1 MIIGI
6 PKEIKENEYRVGCVP
21 SGVKAL
27 ADAGH
32 LVLVESGAG
41 LGSSIT
47 DDDYAASGA
56 EIVQSATEVYGRAAL
71 IVKVKEP
78 RPEEYNLIRPGQMI
92 FTFLHLAVG
101 PSLADALI
109 NKGVTAIAYETV
121 ELENGTLPLLH
132 PMSEVAGR
140 LAVLAGA
147 HALMKHYGGR
157 GTLLSGVP
165 GVAPGNVVI
174 LGAGVAG
181 VNAARIAVGV
191 GADVTVMDTKQER
204 LRTIDDT
211 FQGRLKTV
219 ASNAY
224 NLENALKRCDLLIG
238 AVHIPGA
245 RTPRLVTRQMLG
257 FMKKGAVIVDV
268 SVDQGGC
275 VETIRG
281 TTHSNPTY
289 EVDGIVHY
297 GVANMPGAVPR
308 TATFAL
314 TNATLPYVLALADK
328 ALKAA
333 CVAMPGLAKGIN
345 LYNGCVTH
353 RSVAQAIGRDF
364 TPLPFL

>member
-6 PKEIKENEYRVGCVP
+6 PKEIKEDEYRVGCTP
-21 SGVKAL
+21 AGVKVL

-32 LVLVESGAG
+32 RVLVESGAG

-47 DDDYAASGA
+47 DEEYADSGA
-56 EIVQSATEVYGRAAL
+56 EIVASAAEVYGRAAL

-78 RPEEYNLIRPGQMI
+78 RPEEYLLIRPGLMI
-92 FTFLHLAVG
+92 FTFLHLAAD
-101 PSLADALI
+101 PSLADELI

-121 ELENGTLPLLH
+121 ELDNGSLPLLH

-147 HALMKHYGGR
+147 HALMKHYGGI
-157 GTLLSGVP
+157 GVLLSGVP
-165 GVAPGNVVI
+165 GVAAGNVVI
-174 LGAGVAG
+174 LGAGAAG
-181 VNAARIAVGV
+181 ANAARVAVGI
-191 GADVTVMDTKQER
+191 GADVTIMDTQQER
-204 LRTIDDT
+204 LRFMDDI
-211 FQGRLKTV
+211 FQGRLKTLV
-219 ASNAY
+219 SNAY
-224 NLENALKRCDLLIG
+224 NIENALKKCDLFIG

-245 RTPRLVTRQMLG
+245 RTPRLVTRRLLG
-257 FMKKGAVIVDV
+257 VMKKGAVIVDI

-275 VETIRG
+275 VETIRP

-314 TNATLPYVLALADK
+314 TNATLPYVLALASY
-328 ALKAA
+328 ALKEV
-333 CVAMPGLAKGIN
+333 CDTMPSLAKGVN

-364 TPLPFL
+364 TPLRF

>member
-1 MIIGI
+1 
-6 PKEIKENEYRVGCVP
+6 
-21 SGVKAL
+21 
-27 ADAGH
+27 
-32 LVLVESGAG
+32 
-41 LGSSIT
+41 
-47 DDDYAASGA
+47 
-56 EIVQSATEVYGRAAL
+56 
-71 IVKVKEP
+71 
-78 RPEEYNLIRPGQMI
+78 
-92 FTFLHLAVG
+92 
-101 PSLADALI
+101 
-109 NKGVTAIAYETV
+109 
-121 ELENGTLPLLH
+121 
-132 PMSEVAGR
+132 
-140 LAVLAGA
+140 
-147 HALMKHYGGR
+147 MKHYGGR

-211 FQGRLKTV
+211 FQGRLKTI

-224 NLENALKRCDLLIG
+224 NIENVLKRCDLLIG

>member
-6 PKEIKENEYRVGCVP
+6 PKEIKENEHRVGCVP
-21 SGVKAL
+21 SGVRAL
-27 ADAGH
+27 VDAGH
-32 LVLVESGAG
+32 KVIVESGAG
-41 LGSSIT
+41 SGSSIT
-47 DDDYAASGA
+47 DDEYAASGA
-56 EIVQSATEVYGRAAL
+56 EIAQSATEVYGRAAL

-78 RPEEYNLIRPGQMI
+78 RPVEYSLIRPGQTI
-92 FTFLHLAVG
+92 FTFLHLAAN
-101 PSLADALI
+101 PALADGLI
-109 NKGVTAIAYETV
+109 EKGATAIAYETV

-157 GTLLSGVP
+157 GALLSGVP
-165 GVAPGNVVI
+165 GVAPGNVAI

-181 VNAARIAVGV
+181 HNAARVAVGI
-191 GADVTVMDTKQER
+191 GADVTIMDMNLSR
-204 LRTIDDT
+204 LRAIDDT
-211 FQGRLKTV
+211 FQGRIKTV

-224 NLENALKRCDLLIG
+224 NIEAALKRCDLLIG

-245 RTPRLVTRQMLG
+245 RTPRLVTRRMLG
-257 FMKKGAVIVDV
+257 SMKKGAVIVDV

-275 VETIRG
+275 VETIRP
-281 TTHSNPTY
+281 TTHSDPTY

-314 TNATLPYVLALADK
+314 TNATLPYVLALANK
-328 ALKAA
+328 GLKEA
-333 CVAMPGLAKGIN
+333 CVVMPGLAKGVN
-345 LYNGCVTH
+345 LHNGLVTH
-353 RSVAQAIGRDF
+353 PSVAKAINRDF
-364 TPLPFL
+364 TPL